1 MKQFLKFTFAS
12 ITGLVLGSFLLIF
25 IFATI
30 AASGEQKEITL
41 KDAHI
46 LTLHLNGAIQDRV
59 EENPFEIYGELMG
72 TDVSTL
78 GLNDVLENINKA
90 KADEYIK
97 GIYLNMGYLHAGFA
111 TMEEIRN
118 ALLDFKESGKFIIA
132 YSEIYTQRSYY
143 LASVADKICMYPE
156 GAMELKGMNSTITF
170 YTDALKK
177 IGIEPQIIRHGKF
190 KSAVEPFMLTE
201 MSESNRKQIETYMG
215 SIWGQYLKNVSKAR
229 NLSES
234 RLNTIVDNF
243 EIRNAKDAVN
253 LGLIDQLYY
262 KDQLQNEFAELMQQ
276 ENFDDVKFIKHNK
289 YKRVNNGSA
298 RSKYKKDKIA
308 LIFAQGE
315 IRSGEGSET
324 VIGSERISKA
334 IRKARLDDKVKAVV
348 LRVNSPGGS
357 ALASD
362 VIWREAQLCKDVKPL
377 VVSMGDVAAS
387 GGYYIAA
394 PADKIYASPNTV
406 TGSIGVFGMLMNF
419 EELYTEKLGLTF
431 DQVKTNKFADLGSTT
446 RALTTEE
453 YDIIHS
459 GVVEVYETFTS
470 KVSDGRG
477 ISQEDVDA
485 IGQGRVWSGE
495 NAMDIKLID
504 EYGGLNEAVAG
515 AADLAQMDDYRVIE
529 LPEQKDPFMELIES
543 LEENAQAYIMKSQ
556 LGEQYKYY
564 KTLNDIQHLNGVQ
577 ARMPFQFMVD

>member
-12 ITGLVLGSFLLIF
+12 ITGLVLGSFLLVF
-25 IFATI
+25 IFAAI
-30 AASGEQKEITL
+30 AGSGEQKEVKL
-41 KDAHI
+41 KESHI
-46 LTLHLNGAIQDRV
+46 LTLSLNGSIQDRV
-59 EENPFEIYGELMG
+59 EDNPFEIYGELMG
-72 TDVSTL
+72 TNASVL
-78 GLNDVLENINKA
+78 GLNDILENIKKA
-90 KADEYIK
+90 KSDEHIK
-97 GIYLNMGYLHAGFA
+97 GIYLNMGYLAAGFA
-111 TMEEIRN
+111 SMEEIRN
-118 ALLDFKESGKFIIA
+118 ALIDFKESGKFIIA
-132 YSEIYTQRSYY
+132 YSEVYTQRSYY

-177 IGIEPQIIRHGKF
+177 IGVEPQIIRHGKF

-215 SIWGQYLKNVSKAR
+215 SIWGQYLKNVSKSR

-234 RLNTIVDNF
+234 KLNTIVDEF
-243 EIRNAKDAVN
+243 GIRNASDAVN

-262 KDQLQNEFAELMQQ
+262 KDELQNEFAELMQ
-276 ENFDDVKFIKHNK
+276 EESFDDVKFIKHNK

-308 LIFAQGE
+308 VIYAQGE

-334 IRKARLDDKVKAVV
+334 IRKARIDDKVKAVV

-362 VIWREAQLCKDVKPL
+362 VIWREAQLCKEVKPL

-394 PADKIYASPNTV
+394 PADKIYASPNTI

-446 RALTTEE
+446 RALTEEE
-453 YDIIHS
+453 YNIIHS

-470 KVSDGRG
+470 KVSEGRG
-477 ISQEDVDA
+477 ISQEQVDE

-504 EYGGLNEAVAG
+504 EYGGLNEAIAG
-515 AADLAQMDDYRVIE
+515 AAALAQMDDYRVTE
-529 LPEQKDPFMELIES
+529 LPEQKDPFMELLEN

-556 LGEQYKYY
+556 LGDQYKYY

-577 ARMPFQFMVD
+577 ARMPYQVILN